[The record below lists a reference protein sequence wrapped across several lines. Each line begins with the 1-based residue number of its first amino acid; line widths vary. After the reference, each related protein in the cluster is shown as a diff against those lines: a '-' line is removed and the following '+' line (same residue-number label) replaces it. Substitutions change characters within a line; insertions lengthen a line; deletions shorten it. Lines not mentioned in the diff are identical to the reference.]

1 MHTILLVEDER
12 TLRELVGDYL
22 TRRSG
27 GQWRVLPAADG
38 GEALLLAASQPLDL
52 AILDVMLPDI
62 DGFALCRELRAGSDL
77 PILLLSARSAEE
89 DRLRGYGLGAD
100 DYMTKPFSQA
110 ELFAKAAALLRRSKG
125 EMGRDLL
132 VSGGVAVD
140 IPAHAA
146 LVDGRRVDLPPK
158 ELAILRLLLE
168 ERGRVLRRE
177 DLLLR
182 LWGWD
187 YEGSDRVVDTHVKNL
202 RRALGPWARCLKTV
216 FKTGYKWE
224 EE

>member
-62 DGFALCRELRAGSDL
+62 DGFALCRELRSGSDL
-77 PILLLSARSAEE
+77 PILFLSARSAEE

-146 LVDGRRVDLPPK
+146 LVDGKRVDLPPK

-216 FKTGYKWE
+216 LQTEYKRE

>member
-62 DGFALCRELRAGSDL
+62 DGFALCRELRSGSDL
-77 PILLLSARSAEE
+77 PILFLRARSAEE

-146 LVDGRRVDLPPK
+146 LVDGKRVDLPPK

>member
-62 DGFALCRELRAGSDL
+62 DGFALCRELRSGSDL
-77 PILLLSARSAEE
+77 PILFLSARSAEE

-100 DYMTKPFSQA
+100 DYMTKPFSLA

-146 LVDGRRVDLPPK
+146 LVDGKRVDLPPK

>member
-62 DGFALCRELRAGSDL
+62 DGFALCRELRSGSDL
-77 PILLLSARSAEE
+77 PILFLSARSAEE

-146 LVDGRRVDLPPK
+146 LVDGKRVDLPPK

-202 RRALGPWARCLKTV
+202 RREIGRAHV
-216 FKTGYKWE
+216 
-224 EE
+224 

>member
-62 DGFALCRELRAGSDL
+62 DGFALCRELRSGSDL
-77 PILLLSARSAEE
+77 PILFLSARSAEE

-146 LVDGRRVDLPPK
+146 LVDGKRVDLPPK

-202 RRALGPWARCLKTV
+202 RRVLGPWARCLKTV
-216 FKTGYKWE
+216 FKTGYTWE

>member
-27 GQWRVLPAADG
+27 GQWRVLPTADG

-62 DGFALCRELRAGSDL
+62 DGFALCRELRSGSDL
-77 PILLLSARSAEE
+77 PILFLSARSAEE

>member
-62 DGFALCRELRAGSDL
+62 DGFALCRELRSGSDL
-77 PILLLSARSAEE
+77 PILFLSARSAEE

-146 LVDGRRVDLPPK
+146 LVDGKRVDLPPK

-187 YEGSDRVVDTHVKNL
+187 YKGSDRVVDTHVKNL

>member
-62 DGFALCRELRAGSDL
+62 DGFALCRELRSGSDL
-77 PILLLSARSAEE
+77 PILFLSARSAEE

-146 LVDGRRVDLPPK
+146 LVDGKRVDLPPK

-187 YEGSDRVVDTHVKNL
+187 YDGSDRVVDTHVKNL

>member
-62 DGFALCRELRAGSDL
+62 DGFALCRELRSGSDL
-77 PILLLSARSAEE
+77 PILFLSARSAEE

-146 LVDGRRVDLPPK
+146 LVDGKRVDLPPK

-187 YEGSDRVVDTHVKNL
+187 YEGSDRVADTHVKNL

>member
-52 AILDVMLPDI
+52 AILDGMLPDI
-62 DGFALCRELRAGSDL
+62 DGFALCRELRSGSDL
-77 PILLLSARSAEE
+77 PILFLSARSAEE

-146 LVDGRRVDLPPK
+146 LVDGKRVDLPPK

>member
-62 DGFALCRELRAGSDL
+62 DGFALCRELRSGSDL
-77 PILLLSARSAEE
+77 PILFLSARSAEE

-140 IPAHAA
+140 SPAHAA
-146 LVDGRRVDLPPK
+146 LVDGKRVDLPPK

-168 ERGRVLRRE
+168 ERGRVLRQE

>member
-62 DGFALCRELRAGSDL
+62 DGFALCRELRSGSDL
-77 PILLLSARSAEE
+77 PILFLSARSAEE

-146 LVDGRRVDLPPK
+146 LVDGRRVDLPPRSWPFCGFCWRSG
-158 ELAILRLLLE
+158 AGSCA
-168 ERGRVLRRE
+168 GRTCCCGCGAGTTRAAT
-177 DLLLR
+177 
-182 LWGWD
+182 GWW
-187 YEGSDRVVDTHVKNL
+187 T
-202 RRALGPWARCLKTV
+202 PT
-216 FKTGYKWE
+216 
-224 EE
+224 

>member
-62 DGFALCRELRAGSDL
+62 DGFALCRELRSGSDL
-77 PILLLSARSAEE
+77 PILFLSARSAEE

-146 LVDGRRVDLPPK
+146 LVDGKRVDLPPK

-216 FKTGYKWE
+216 FKTGSKWAE
-224 EE
+224 E

>member
-62 DGFALCRELRAGSDL
+62 DGFALCRELRSGSDL
-77 PILLLSARSAEE
+77 PILFLSARSAEE

-146 LVDGRRVDLPPK
+146 LVDGKRVDLPPK

-202 RRALGPWARCLKTV
+202 RRALGPWARSLKTEL
-216 FKTGYKWE
+216 KTR
-224 EE
+224 

>member
-62 DGFALCRELRAGSDL
+62 DGFALCRELRSGSDL
-77 PILLLSARSAEE
+77 PILFLSARSAEE

-146 LVDGRRVDLPPK
+146 LVDGRRVDLPPQGAGHSAAFAGGAGPGPAPGGPAAAAVG
-158 ELAILRLLLE
+158 LGLRGQRPGGGYPRE
-168 ERGRVLRRE
+168 EP
-177 DLLLR
+177 
-182 LWGWD
+182 
-187 YEGSDRVVDTHVKNL
+187 
-202 RRALGPWARCLKTV
+202 AAGPWAP
-216 FKTGYKWE
+216 GPAA
-224 EE
+224 

>member
-62 DGFALCRELRAGSDL
+62 DGFALCRELRSGSDL
-77 PILLLSARSAEE
+77 PILFLSARSAEE

-146 LVDGRRVDLPPK
+146 LVDGKRVDLPPK

-202 RRALGPWARCLKTV
+202 RRVLGPWARCLKTV
-216 FKTGYKWE
+216 FKTGYKCE

>member
-62 DGFALCRELRAGSDL
+62 DGFALCRELRSGSDL
-77 PILLLSARSAEE
+77 PILFLSARSAEE

-182 LWGWD
+182 LWGGD
-187 YEGSDRVVDTHVKNL
+187 YEGRDRVVDTHVKNL

>member
-27 GQWRVLPAADG
+27 GVWRVVPAADG

-62 DGFALCRELRAGSDL
+62 DGFALCRELRSGSDL
-77 PILLLSARSAEE
+77 PILFLSARSAEE

-146 LVDGRRVDLPPK
+146 LVDGKRVDLPPK

>member
-62 DGFALCRELRAGSDL
+62 DGFALCRELRSGSDL
-77 PILLLSARSAEE
+77 PILFLSARSAEE

-202 RRALGPWARCLKTV
+202 RRALGPGARCLKTV

-224 EE
+224 VE

>member
-38 GEALLLAASQPLDL
+38 GEALLLAASQHLDL

-62 DGFALCRELRAGSDL
+62 DGFALCRELRSGSDL
-77 PILLLSARSAEE
+77 PILFLSARSAEE

-146 LVDGRRVDLPPK
+146 LVDGKRVDLPPK

>member
-62 DGFALCRELRAGSDL
+62 DGFALCRELRSGSDL
-77 PILLLSARSAEE
+77 PILFLSARSAEE

-146 LVDGRRVDLPPK
+146 LVDGKRVDLPPK

-216 FKTGYKWE
+216 FKTGYKLE

>member
-62 DGFALCRELRAGSDL
+62 DGFALCRDLRSGSDL
-77 PILLLSARSAEE
+77 PILFLSARSAEE

>member
-62 DGFALCRELRAGSDL
+62 DGFALCRELRSGSDL
-77 PILLLSARSAEE
+77 PILFLSARSAEE

-146 LVDGRRVDLPPK
+146 LVDGKRVDLPPK

-202 RRALGPWARCLKTV
+202 RRVLGPWARCLKTV

>member
-1 MHTILLVEDER
+1 MHTILLVEDEQ

-62 DGFALCRELRAGSDL
+62 DGFALCRELRSGSDL
-77 PILLLSARSAEE
+77 PILFLSARSAEE

-146 LVDGRRVDLPPK
+146 LVDGKRVDLPPK

>member
-62 DGFALCRELRAGSDL
+62 DGFALCRELRSGSDL
-77 PILLLSARSAEE
+77 PILFLSARSAEE

-202 RRALGPWARCLKTV
+202 RRALGPWDRCLKTV

>member
-62 DGFALCRELRAGSDL
+62 DGFALCRELRSGSDL
-77 PILLLSARSAEE
+77 PILFLSARSAEE

-224 EE
+224 EA

>member
-12 TLRELVGDYL
+12 TLRELVVDYL

-62 DGFALCRELRAGSDL
+62 DGFALCRELRSGSDL
-77 PILLLSARSAEE
+77 PILFLSARSAEE

-146 LVDGRRVDLPPK
+146 LVDGKRVDLPPK

>member
-1 MHTILLVEDER
+1 MNETILVVDDEQEIADLVA
-12 TLRELVGDYL
+12 VYL
-22 TRRSG
+22 KNEG
-27 GQWRVLPAADG
+27 YRVQLCGNAAA
-38 GEALLLAASQPLDL
+38 ALACIVTNKPDL

-62 DGFALCRELRAGSDL
+62 DGFALCRELRSGSDL
-77 PILLLSARSAEE
+77 PILFLSARSAEE

-146 LVDGRRVDLPPK
+146 LVDGKRVDLPPK

>member
-38 GEALLLAASQPLDL
+38 GEALILAASQPLDL

-62 DGFALCRELRAGSDL
+62 DGFALCRELRSGSDL
-77 PILLLSARSAEE
+77 PILFLSARSAEE

-146 LVDGRRVDLPPK
+146 LVDGKRVDLPPK

-187 YEGSDRVVDTHVKNL
+187 YEGSDRVVDTHMKNL

>member
-38 GEALLLAASQPLDL
+38 GEALLLAGSQPLDL

-62 DGFALCRELRAGSDL
+62 DGFALCRELRSGSDL
-77 PILLLSARSAEE
+77 PILFLSARSAEE

-146 LVDGRRVDLPPK
+146 LVDGKRVDLPPK

>member
-12 TLRELVGDYL
+12 TLRELGGDYL

-62 DGFALCRELRAGSDL
+62 DGFALCRELRSGSDL
-77 PILLLSARSAEE
+77 PILFLSARSAEE

-110 ELFAKAAALLRRSKG
+110 ELFAKAATLLRRSKG

-146 LVDGRRVDLPPK
+146 LVDGKRVDLPPK

>member
-62 DGFALCRELRAGSDL
+62 DGFALCRELRSGSDL
-77 PILLLSARSAEE
+77 PILFLSARSAEE

-100 DYMTKPFSQA
+100 DYMTKPFSQG

-146 LVDGRRVDLPPK
+146 LVDGKRVDLPPK

>member
-62 DGFALCRELRAGSDL
+62 DGFALCRELRSGSDL
-77 PILLLSARSAEE
+77 PILFLSARSAEE

-146 LVDGRRVDLPPK
+146 LVDGKRVDLPPK

-187 YEGSDRVVDTHVKNL
+187 YEGSVRVADTQVKNL
-202 RRALGPWARCLKTV
+202 RRVLRPWALRLKTV

>member
-12 TLRELVGDYL
+12 TLRELGGYYL

-62 DGFALCRELRAGSDL
+62 DGFALCRELRSGSDL
-77 PILLLSARSAEE
+77 PILFLSARSAEE

>member
-62 DGFALCRELRAGSDL
+62 DGFALCRELRSGSDL
-77 PILLLSARSAEE
+77 PILFLSARSAEE

-100 DYMTKPFSQA
+100 DYITKPFSQA

-146 LVDGRRVDLPPK
+146 LVDGKRVDLPPK